1 MNGYII
7 QYAIIL
13 IMSIFK
19 KRKENK
25 RIGFSK
31 VYMPKK
37 PTVNPVLERKKRK
50 KTIFKKNK
58 TQYRGKVKLSLGL
71 QRGVL
76 ILFLVVLLLGFLYLT
91 FIFVTRIRQTTST
104 SDMKTEKV
112 VGIGD
117 IPSYPNSLFI
127 FKDQMKDEIVARF
140 VSKGNSAYRLPVGT
154 KISDV
159 YEYYNEKLPEL
170 GWTFSISVPFG
181 SETMKDGE
189 YWIKEEKGLRIYS
202 KFNDVWYESISVK
215 DAQEG
220 LAERVKQETERDL
233 LLAKEDLQDLLPD
246 FPWILQVPREY
257 VISYSVSQFK
267 DHRLMLLRKLGGEEK
282 IQLIPIDSY
291 DGQAL
296 DYFLHKYIEQ
306 VNSNGEELKCS
317 ITRTELAYTEF
328 TKGIKGKITC
338 SDGVH
343 DIAVL
348 VEPNR
353 GIGYVLDGNPEN
365 NPFFETVFSNLQP
378 QESRK
383 LR

>member
-1 MNGYII
+1 
-7 QYAIIL
+7 
-13 IMSIFK
+13 MSIFK
-19 KRKENK
+19 KKKGKERKTS
-25 RIGFSK
+25 FTK

-37 PTVNPVLERKKRK
+37 PTVNPVIERKKRK

-58 TQYRGKVKLSLGL
+58 TRYRGKVKLSLGL
-71 QRGVL
+71 QKG
-76 ILFLVVLLLGFLYLT
+76 IFALFLIALLLGFLYLA
-91 FIFVTRIRQTTST
+91 FIFVIRIRQGTSI
-104 SDMKTEKV
+104 SDMRTENV
-112 VGIGD
+112 IGIGD

-127 FKDQMKDEIVARF
+127 FKEEMKDATGARF
-140 VSKGNSAYRLPVGT
+140 ISKGNSAYRLPIGT
-154 KISDV
+154 RISDV
-159 YEYYNEKLPEL
+159 YEYYNEKLPDL
-170 GWTFSISVPFG
+170 GWTFSMSVPIG
-181 SETMKDGE
+181 SETMKSGE
-189 YWIKEEKGLRIYS
+189 YWVKEDKGLRIYS
-202 KFNDVWYESISVK
+202 KFNDVWYENITVK
-215 DAQEG
+215 EAQEG
-220 LAERVKQETERDL
+220 LAEKVKQETERDL

-267 DHRLMLLRKLGGEEK
+267 DHRQMLLRKLGGEEK

-291 DGQAL
+291 NGQAL

-306 VNSNGEELKCS
+306 INSENKELKCG

>member
-1 MNGYII
+1 
-7 QYAIIL
+7 
-13 IMSIFK
+13 MSIIK
-19 KRKENK
+19 KKKENRK
-25 RIGFSK
+25 KSFTT

-37 PTVNPVLERKKRK
+37 PTVNPVIERKKRK
-50 KTIFKKNK
+50 ITIFKKHKIQN
-58 TQYRGKVKLSLGL
+58 RGKFKLSLGL
-71 QRGVL
+71 QRG
-76 ILFLVVLLLGFLYLT
+76 IFFLFLIVLLLGFLYLA
-91 FIFVTRIRQTTST
+91 FIFVTRMRQTTSI
-104 SDMKTEKV
+104 SDMKTENV

-127 FKDQMKDEIVARF
+127 FKDQMKDEVVARF

-159 YEYYNEKLPEL
+159 YEYYNEKLPDL
-170 GWTFSISVPFG
+170 GWTFSISVPIG
-181 SETMKDGE
+181 LETMKNGE
-189 YWIKEEKGLRIYS
+189 YWIKEDKGLRIFS

-257 VISYSVSQFK
+257 VISYSASQYE
-267 DHRLMLLRKLGGEEK
+267 DHRQMLLRKLGGEEK
-282 IQLIPIDSY
+282 IQLIPIDTY
-291 DGQAL
+291 NGQAL

-306 VNSNGEELKCS
+306 VNSNNEESKCS

-338 SDGVH
+338 SDGIH
-343 DIAVL
+343 DIGVL

-353 GIGYVLDGNPEN
+353 GIGYVLDGHPEN
-365 NPFFETVFSNLQP
+365 NPYFETVFSNLQP
-378 QESRK
+378 QEGKKRK
-383 LR
+383 